1 MKKSNEIKKNCLN
14 GVIVI
19 NYLLLNL
26 IKNIILKEML

>member
-1 MKKSNEIKKNCLN
+1 MKISNEIKKNCLN
-14 GVIVI
+14 RVIVI